1 MVKLSSLK
9 LKIKLKRL
17 WNQVWSLI
25 LFSVLLSLSLLN
37 KLVFAFRVVS
47 WTPKRLK
54 SVLANFNLR
63 LEKIMEALEG
73 EKGSIRKV
81 DLIELSLAH
90 LATQKTRTLVTILG
104 MSIGVGIIVFLL
116 SVGFG
121 IQHLVVSRVAKL
133 EEMRQANVSLG
144 KATTLKIN
152 DKTLSDFANISGVEK
167 VLPMISAVGRVN
179 YAGSILDVVV
189 YGVTSDYLRFS
200 AIKPIKGKIFESN
213 EIAKLTSETAEAAPN
228 NSSEELGAREEESKE
243 NEVEFRIS
251 EGVWIKV
258 RDKPSLHA
266 KILGYTRRLESVQT
280 GIEVKGSRYLLKEG
294 GYSFY
299 WIKAKVPLWKEGKE
313 VLDEEGFQVWVEGYF
328 GENDIQ
334 VFRKNLETVLG
345 EETEVVEGKE
355 DIEWVEL
362 ATESTQV
369 LRPKQVS
376 LSNKAKRQAVVN
388 QSMLALLGIKENE
401 AVGKKFKVSFIIG
414 SDLIPET
421 KAGVKSLP
429 VEYEII
435 GVIPGEKTPLFYI
448 PFIDLR
454 SLGVVNFSQA
464 KIIVSK
470 QELLAKVRK
479 QIEAAG
485 FQTSSVADT
494 VAQIDRLF
502 GTLRLLLGVVGLV
515 ALSVAA
521 LGMFNTLTVSL
532 LERTRE
538 VGLMKAI
545 GMKSFEIRELFL
557 AESQVLSF
565 LGGVLGIVLGFVA
578 GKILS
583 LVLSTLSVARG
594 VGFVDVAHIPL
605 KFVLLVL
612 FLSLGVGVLTGTYPA
627 RRAAKISPLD
637 ALRYE

>member
-1 MVKLSSLK
+1 M
-9 LKIKLKRL
+9 
-17 WNQVWSLI
+17 
-25 LFSVLLSLSLLN
+25 
-37 KLVFAFRVVS
+37 
-47 WTPKRLK
+47 
-54 SVLANFNLR
+54 
-63 LEKIMEALEG
+63 
-73 EKGSIRKV
+73 
-81 DLIELSLAH
+81 
-90 LATQKTRTLVTILG
+90 
-104 MSIGVGIIVFLL
+104 
-116 SVGFG
+116 
-121 IQHLVVSRVAKL
+121 
-133 EEMRQANVSLG
+133 
-144 KATTLKIN
+144 
-152 DKTLSDFANISGVEK
+152 
-167 VLPMISAVGRVN
+167 
-179 YAGSILDVVV
+179 
-189 YGVTSDYLRFS
+189 
-200 AIKPIKGKIFESN
+200 
-213 EIAKLTSETAEAAPN
+213 
-228 NSSEELGAREEESKE
+228 
-243 NEVEFRIS
+243 
-251 EGVWIKV
+251 

-594 VGFVDVAHIPL
+594 VGFVDVAHLPL